1 MKTTTKK
8 MMALAAITSAILLT
22 GCQKDLYDPNYD
34 GNAIISGI
42 PDSFN
47 WSTISSVN
55 LTVNVNDQYNGEYYY
70 TVEVYD
76 NNPLFN
82 TNAKL
87 LTKGVAKKGEAYASA
102 FSIPQ
107 NLTTLY
113 IQQTSPTGNRE
124 VKMLTITSGS
134 LTCDFSTAVSVKS
147 SSATTRSIATKAETF
162 IYTTYTEPAN
172 ATEINSSNHIIA
184 TGGTYIV
191 DKDYIGDI
199 TFPGEGNATL
209 YIKGTWTNTASSF
222 TLQGGMNIIILNGG
236 EIATSTDL
244 SITGS
249 NNPSIVVMPSGKFN
263 TPNKKN
269 IDINFDTNGTIINQ
283 GTFNIQKLSLP
294 SSASLHNNGTISI
307 GELVINSANTV
318 VNDNILTAGKMDLT
332 NGTITNN
339 SEMIINGDVTT
350 NGTNINNS
358 GSFTATN
365 MSLGGGIITNNCK
378 IVISNKLSTS
388 TQKPT
393 LNMGSGS
400 WLQAKELN
408 VGSLDA
414 NMNSGSIMYISDVA
428 TFANNTSFNGAGD
441 DYALLKMKSVVISGN
456 WDLLTYNG
464 KLKVEADSHDSHY
477 ILNSGATISKL
488 NEAGITIPSTTCTDG
503 NTPGGN
509 TPSNPTFPI
518 VINTNSYYTY
528 TMEDQWPN
536 YGDYDMN
543 DIVVTIT
550 PQYKTDNKGY
560 VEEMTIIAKLK
571 AIGATKSLGAAFQLD
586 KVAANNVTNVI
597 YSPTST
603 DKSVFEVTGT
613 NVEKDQ
619 ALAVIPLFD
628 NAHSFL
634 GSSGITNTSS
644 GSQSVPTKTVKI
656 TITFNNKKVLKD
668 DLDVKYLNF
677 FIVTDKQK
685 TNRTEIHLAGYNPT
699 DKVNASLFGTG
710 NDSSSST
717 TKYISK
723 SNLVWGMVI
732 PDDFSYPVEN
742 TSILTAYPDFK
753 PWAISGGTTNT
764 DWYNSSKADS
774 QYIYK

>member
-1 MKTTTKK
+1 
-8 MMALAAITSAILLT
+8 MALAAITSAFLLT

-162 IYTTYTEPAN
+162 IYTTYTEPAK
-172 ATEINSSNHIIA
+172 ATVIGSTNHIIA

-191 DKDYIGDI
+191 DKDYTGDI

-222 TLQGGMNIIILNGG
+222 TLQGGMNIIVLNGG
-236 EIATSTDL
+236 EIATNTDL

-249 NNPSIVVMPSGKFN
+249 SNPSIVVMPGGKFN
-263 TPNKKN
+263 DPNNKN
-269 IDINFDTNGTIINQ
+269 IAINFDTNGTIINQ
-283 GTFNIQKLSLP
+283 GTFNIQKLTLP
-294 SSASLHNNGTISI
+294 SSASLHNNGTMSMD
-307 GELVINSANTV
+307 ELIINSANTV

-388 TQKPT
+388 MQKPT

-408 VGSLDA
+408 VGSLEA
-414 NMNSGSIMYISDVA
+414 NMNSASIFYISDIA
-428 TFANNTSFNGAGD
+428 TFSNNTSFNGTGD
-441 DYALLKMKSVVISGN
+441 AYALLKMKSVVISGN
-456 WDLLTYNG
+456 WDLLSYNG
-464 KLKVEADSHDSHY
+464 KLKVEADNHDSHY
-477 ILNSGATISKL
+477 TLNSGATISKL
-488 NEAGITIPSTTCTDG
+488 NEAEITIPSTPCTDG
-503 NTPGGN
+503 NTPGGK

-528 TMEDQWPN
+528 TMEDQWPY

-634 GSSGITNTSS
+634 GSSGITNTST
-644 GSQSVPTKTVKI
+644 GSQSIPVKTVEV
-656 TITFNNKKVLKD
+656 TITFNKKTVIKD
-668 DLDVKYLNF
+668 NLDVKYLNF

-753 PWAISGGTTNT
+753 PWAVSGGTTNT